1 LFKKTLQV
9 VKLSFKTFTTS
20 FSQKRL
26 IKLILYIMKAF
37 FEGIQYLFVN
47 ILFAP
52 LDFYVH
58 ELSSWFAANTIN
70 WIFMIIC
77 ASAMVYWI
85 KQLKIFEDAGTENQD
100 TTAHSFLK

>member
-1 LFKKTLQV
+1 
-9 VKLSFKTFTTS
+9 
-20 FSQKRL
+20 
-26 IKLILYIMKAF
+26 MKAF

-52 LDFYVH
+52 LDFLRSL
-58 ELSSWFAANTIN
+58 ELSSWLAANTIN

-85 KQLKIFEDAGTENQD
+85 KQLKIFEDAGTEKQD
-100 TTAHSFLK
+100 TTAHSFFK

>member
-1 LFKKTLQV
+1 MT
-9 VKLSFKTFTTS
+9 
-20 FSQKRL
+20 
-26 IKLILYIMKAF
+26 AF

-52 LDFYVH
+52 LDFLRRL
-58 ELSSWFAANTIN
+58 ELITWFGANTIN

-77 ASAMVYWI
+77 ACANGYWI
-85 KQLKIFEDAGTENQD
+85 KQLRIFDDAGTENQD

>member
-1 LFKKTLQV
+1 
-9 VKLSFKTFTTS
+9 
-20 FSQKRL
+20 
-26 IKLILYIMKAF
+26 MKAF

-52 LDFYVH
+52 LDFLRH
-58 ELSSWFAANTIN
+58 LELKTWFGANTIN

-77 ASAMVYWI
+77 AAAIVYWI
-85 KQLKIFEDAGTENQD
+85 KQLRIFDDAGTENQD

>member
-1 LFKKTLQV
+1 
-9 VKLSFKTFTTS
+9 
-20 FSQKRL
+20 
-26 IKLILYIMKAF
+26 MKAF

-52 LDFYVH
+52 LDFLRSL
-58 ELSSWFAANTIN
+58 ELSSWFFANTIN

-77 ASAMVYWI
+77 AGAMAYWI
-85 KQLKIFEDAGTENQD
+85 RQLQIFDDAGTENQD

>member
-1 LFKKTLQV
+1 MKT
-9 VKLSFKTFTTS
+9 
-20 FSQKRL
+20 
-26 IKLILYIMKAF
+26 F

-52 LDFYVH
+52 LDFLRSL
-58 ELSSWFAANTIN
+58 ELKTWFVANTIN

-77 ASAMVYWI
+77 ATAMVYWI
-85 KQLKIFEDAGTENQD
+85 KQLKIFDEAGTENQD

>member
-1 LFKKTLQV
+1 
-9 VKLSFKTFTTS
+9 
-20 FSQKRL
+20 
-26 IKLILYIMKAF
+26 MKAF

-52 LDFYVH
+52 LDFLRSL
-58 ELSSWFAANTIN
+58 ELSSWFVANTIN

-77 ASAMVYWI
+77 TAAMVYWI
-85 KQLKIFEDAGTENQD
+85 KQLRIFDDAGKENQD